1 MPETCWRLSSDT
13 VEQPR
18 QITISPSR
26 CCRAPSSR
34 RSSRPWRYP
43 VRPRSTQPS
52 AIARGGREAANGWLA
67 ALADQTV
74 PAVLRVPSIPAS
86 RCGSLMLVWV
96 GSFQARFGHRAEIAA
111 VARGLG
117 ILGILHCQGSEIVAA
132 VETVGDHLDLFARI
146 AFVLCL
152 VV

>member
-43 VRPRSTQPS
+43 VSLVVRSLQQL
-52 AIARGGREAANGWLA
+52 LA
-67 ALADQTV
+67 AV
-74 PAVLRVPSIPAS
+74 VKLRTDGLLHS
-86 RCGSLMLVWV
+86 RIRQFPLSCGFLRYQLHDRSEEHTSELQSL
-96 GSFQARFGHRAEIAA
+96 
-111 VARGLG
+111 
-117 ILGILHCQGSEIVAA
+117 
-132 VETVGDHLDLFARI
+132 
-146 AFVLCL
+146 
-152 VV
+152 

>member
-86 RCGSLMLVWV
+86 RCGSLMLACGIGYAHNGAVLARLELHDGFARVWV

-117 ILGILHCQGSEIVAA
+117 ILGILHCQGS
-132 VETVGDHLDLFARI
+132 RS
-146 AFVLCL
+146 
-152 VV
+152 